1 MDGTVSAIDGL
12 GLPVDFYLYDQ
23 GRTIKVTSRDRV
35 SIIDTKV
42 ADAIA
47 CIPKGKIFPPPGI
60 VGKKWSKLA
69 KKLGGVALFKSLS
82 AKQPDKVEN
91 ESTNKQQLVP
101 EMSKSEPIPEHES
114 ESEPNPMA
122 RDESLSTL
130 NTTEVVSP
138 VPEAPKSLT
147 SVIDF
152 EMSPPLSNAPIE
164 SKSQPKDTAN
174 EQPACY
180 LVYDPDSSGQ
190 LVEYYCKTPIEF
202 AIGRWIPG
210 NQKKIAGFKFKRN
223 HGRNVLIGNCSG
235 GVQGRK
241 NFYSGWC
248 QFVRS
253 AKNMHGDV
261 TLWDTA
267 EGRKG
272 LNVDVCLYYNDN
284 RPTHQ
289 TVRMEEGKKYTTKNM
304 IAVACLPKGTPF
316 FDNMTADLLLWLAE
330 GSKHGYS
337 SKM

>member
-1 MDGTVSAIDGL
+1 M
-12 GLPVDFYLYDQ
+12 
-23 GRTIKVTSRDRV
+23 
-35 SIIDTKV
+35 
-42 ADAIA
+42 
-47 CIPKGKIFPPPGI
+47 
-60 VGKKWSKLA
+60 
-69 KKLGGVALFKSLS
+69 
-82 AKQPDKVEN
+82 
-91 ESTNKQQLVP
+91 
-101 EMSKSEPIPEHES
+101 EH
-114 ESEPNPMA
+114 
-122 RDESLSTL
+122 
-130 NTTEVVSP
+130 
-138 VPEAPKSLT
+138 
-147 SVIDF
+147 
-152 EMSPPLSNAPIE
+152 
-164 SKSQPKDTAN
+164 
-174 EQPACY
+174 
-180 LVYDPDSSGQ
+180 
-190 LVEYYCKTPIEF
+190 YCKTPIEF
-202 AIGRWIPG
+202 AIGRWIPR
-210 NQKKIAGFKFKRN
+210 NDKKIAGFKFKRN

-289 TVRMEEGKKYTTKNM
+289 TVRMEEGKTYTTKNM